1 MLTVEK
7 LTGGYVVSHDHTREV
22 ATPDHVAHL
31 IARFWPD
38 VLECI
43 EELRASH
50 AAETDPQP
58 EHPHV
63 PERDQP
69 E

>member
-22 ATPDHVAHL
+22 ATADHVAHL
-31 IARFWPD
+31 IVRFWPD

-43 EELRASH
+43 QALAASPVSD
-50 AAETDPQP
+50 ADPQP
-58 EHPHV
+58 ELP
-63 PERDQP
+63 
-69 E
+69 